1 MIAKLIMD
9 ERHEYYFITVFER
22 LGVDENGL
30 TDTGRTRCWGFYTD
44 KETAF
49 QELHENWTDMWE
61 TIYSYA
67 VIEGY
72 CEGISQ
78 YTGYRQFFKYD
89 REKDGYFESAEPKG
103 YEHYCSF
110 GIG

>member
-1 MIAKLIMD
+1 MD

-22 LGVDENGL
+22 LGMDENGF
-30 TDTGRTRCWGFYTD
+30 TDTGHTRCWGFYAD

-49 QELHENWTDMWE
+49 QALHENWTDMWE
-61 TIYSYA
+61 TIYNYA

-72 CEGISQ
+72 REGISH
-78 YTGYRQFFKYD
+78 YTGYRQFFKYMLG
-89 REKDGYFESAEPKG
+89 RDGYFEIDEPKG
-103 YEHYCSF
+103 YEHYCNF